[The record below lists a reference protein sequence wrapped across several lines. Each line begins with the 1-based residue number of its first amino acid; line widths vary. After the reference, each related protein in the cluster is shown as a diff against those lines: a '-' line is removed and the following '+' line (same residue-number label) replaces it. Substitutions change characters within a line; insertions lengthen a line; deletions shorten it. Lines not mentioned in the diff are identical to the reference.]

1 MSEALAI
8 ELGLEVAWVQK
19 PHSGKDCPAMAQ
31 GHGLISGSILWDSVL
46 TLSRLAWGREAGRW
60 RGGVPRRDGQ
70 EQFGHLRAPY
80 TLFFFFFNKLSL
92 SPFFF
97 KLLS

>member
-31 GHGLISGSILWDSVL
+31 GHGLISGSILWVSVL

-60 RGGVPRRDGQ
+60 RGGVPRRGGQ